1 MKRFKYLIYRGTED
15 NPIFVG
21 IVEYKQ
27 DANLQEGQKITEIVS
42 VSFNNFTKKVNIWTE
57 KFSIYVDY

>member
-1 MKRFKYLIYRGTED
+1 MKRFNYLIYSGTED

-21 IVEYKQ
+21 IVRDNQ
-27 DANLQEGQKITEIVS
+27 DIDLKEGQKIIEIEAI
-42 VSFNNFTKKVNIWTE
+42 SFSDFTKKMSIWTE